1 MIARLCG
8 LAVDARV
15 QRRDDLR
22 ALARTSRWVA
32 GNAIGLRGRRLFSCG
47 ALPDE
52 PWLARVR
59 VGGFGELLAGLA
71 VAPALL
77 AAEDLPARWRFG
89 LRLLGVPMLYHEW
102 WVVALFYLFVTGMI
116 GVFLTVV
123 FQLAHCVEEA
133 EFPAPADT
141 TMQMED
147 AWAVHQVET
156 TVDFARDN
164 RFLTWILGG
173 LNFQIVHHLFP
184 RICHIHYPALSRI
197 VEQTCNE
204 YGVRYAV
211 HPTFMAGVRSH
222 YRWLKR
228 MGRAPAVL
236 VNEPVPA

>member
-52 PWLARVR
+52 PWLARIR

-89 LRLLGVPMLYHEW
+89 LRLLGVPMLDEPASR
-102 WVVALFYLFVTGMI
+102 ALER
-116 GVFLTVV
+116 GVSVLT
-123 FQLAHCVEEA
+123 LA
-133 EFPAPADT
+133 PSAPWT
-141 TMQMED
+141 IE
-147 AWAVHQVET
+147 
-156 TVDFARDN
+156 
-164 RFLTWILGG
+164 
-173 LNFQIVHHLFP
+173 
-184 RICHIHYPALSRI
+184 
-197 VEQTCNE
+197 VEQQGHSYVARVTC
-204 YGVRYAV
+204 AQQLL
-211 HPTFMAGVRSH
+211 A
-222 YRWLKR
+222 
-228 MGRAPAVL
+228 A
-236 VNEPVPA
+236 